1 MRILLTAD
9 EGLFTEYGEKWWR
22 GYVTCFPVEMIC
34 ISTFD
39 WYCPRIS
46 SEGEI
51 AKRAPLSLRVIE
63 SVLRSSCCSESEV
76 ACVDPMNLEHFV
88 GEDTELVCVSVIDP
102 LGLGY
107 ITRSVSS
114 HYGGTPYSRFLF
126 YRLMRRIA
134 SLRASHDFMT
144 LVGGPGAWQ
153 LKNDELMGDLGIDFL
168 VIGESERVL
177 PTLVL
182 DLLSGSIPT
191 CRIWKGEKPIVSEIL
206 PIRGPA
212 TNGMI
217 EVSRGCSRH
226 CAFCATEY
234 GRRDIELST
243 IVHST
248 MATVRGGSKH
258 LTLQSDDPLTYG
270 SRRHEPDSDAVV
282 GLLKETR
289 EAGAQ
294 DLSLLHTTFSSV
306 ASEPDLV
313 PIVKEIM
320 GEKAQRNL
328 QIGLETGSP
337 ALMEKH
343 MSGKCLPFAP
353 DEWPEVVRSALDVLR
368 ENDFSVL
375 ATLILGLPGET
386 PQDVRETRE
395 LLEGL
400 KDQPVTFIP
409 IFFFPMQECDS
420 HDPRESS
427 IRRLNGE
434 HFMLMREI
442 RKHNANRLSPE
453 MKDLLDLFP
462 GALLDRKRR
471 FDQKSL

>member
-177 PTLVL
+177 TTLVL

-248 MATVRGGSKH
+248 TATVRGGSKH

-294 DLSLLHTTFSSV
+294 NISLLHTTFSSV
-306 ASEPDLV
+306 ASEPL
-313 PIVKEIM
+313 
-320 GEKAQRNL
+320 L
-328 QIGLETGSP
+328 
-337 ALMEKH
+337 
-343 MSGKCLPFAP
+343 
-353 DEWPEVVRSALDVLR
+353 
-368 ENDFSVL
+368 FS
-375 ATLILGLPGET
+375 
-386 PQDVRETRE
+386 
-395 LLEGL
+395 
-400 KDQPVTFIP
+400 
-409 IFFFPMQECDS
+409 
-420 HDPRESS
+420 
-427 IRRLNGE
+427 
-434 HFMLMREI
+434 
-442 RKHNANRLSPE
+442 
-453 MKDLLDLFP
+453 
-462 GALLDRKRR
+462 LDRKCFVDYSRAHQTQHQQEIWIVVIYKVMVASGQSAGTFKFFAKCSGNSKQVLASQQKL
-471 FDQKSL
+471 FDSGTGIWIPPSALQKRAILIHRVLQHHSVFGIHHHCFTNQPSINIFNLTHVL